1 MTSQPCRTPVPHIG
15 AISAALL
22 AARVSITSTA
32 APAQVAALQ
41 TSGPRRTNPIPAAEE
56 PAGQEASL
64 TLVACVRDDDSDMGD
79 PQLCTGGGYFGCGAT
94 P

>member
-56 PAGQEASL
+56 PAGQEAL
-64 TLVACVRDDDSDMGD
+64 LALAACMGDDDSDMD
-79 PQLCTGGGYFGCGAT
+79 DRQLCSGGGCFGGAT
-94 P
+94 S